1 LQEITLPARCPTM
14 IAFGG
19 PDLRT
24 LYITT
29 GRHGRSVAELEQ
41 YPHSGCVFSVGVDV
55 AKKLEHAYRR

>member
-1 LQEITLPARCPTM
+1 M

-29 GRHGRSVAELEQ
+29 GRHGRSAEELEQ
-41 YPHSGCVFSVGVDV
+41 YPQSGCVFSVQVEV
-55 AKKLEHAYRR
+55 AGLLEHPYQA